1 MKNGT
6 IPVVRQR
13 EKINQEYSDIV
24 IDLGKFKVELNN
36 IDSRTKFIEEES
48 RKLLERTRVL
58 AQEMAERD
66 KEDARLA
73 ALEKERQPDLAP
85 QDANEMSQ

>member
-6 IPVVRQR
+6 IPIIRQR

-36 IDSRTKFIEEES
+36 MAARSAFIETETQRLLDRTKE
-48 RKLLERTRVL
+48 L
-58 AQEMAERD
+58 AMEMSDRD

-73 ALEKERQPDLAP
+73 AIEKERQPDLAP
-85 QDANEMSQ
+85 LPQSEMSQ